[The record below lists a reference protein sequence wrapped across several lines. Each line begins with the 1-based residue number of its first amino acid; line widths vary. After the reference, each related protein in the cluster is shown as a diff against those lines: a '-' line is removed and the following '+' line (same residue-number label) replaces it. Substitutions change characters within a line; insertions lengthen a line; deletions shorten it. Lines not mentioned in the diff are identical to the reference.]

1 MKNLGINWIT
11 EYTTDIEYK
20 KYLLLAYLNSVE
32 QEYKQSKLFPCFSD
46 VLFHYRNLVSL
57 KEKQEFFKEH
67 LPKKMSGVD
76 FENLQLIYERLKE
89 TDNSL
94 LEVEQLIDFSIP
106 KFQFYW
112 EQGKTIFDLVEHDL
126 SINPVGIIPID
137 TTLGYLIFDTEKS
150 KEKKVYEYSISL
162 IEDPNENYRLMKTQF
177 IKSYYNRISDTYFS
191 IKSDMLKLK
200 NSIANPS
207 VYSIQSKISYPFEE
221 TILPI
226 TKRIF
231 MSKSKIGGL

>member
-32 QEYKQSKLFPCFSD
+32 QEYKQSKLFPSFSD

-76 FENLQLIYERLKE
+76 FENLQIIYE
-89 TDNSL
+89 T
-94 LEVEQLIDFSIP
+94 
-106 KFQFYW
+106 
-112 EQGKTIFDLVEHDL
+112 
-126 SINPVGIIPID
+126 
-137 TTLGYLIFDTEKS
+137 
-150 KEKKVYEYSISL
+150 ISL

-200 NSIANPS
+200 NSIVNPS
-207 VYSIQSKISYPFEE
+207 VFSIQSKISYPFEE